1 MYYEL
6 YIDVLFLINFM
17 MDSLLLMA
25 VKKVLRCPVKNGRV
39 FVGSGLGAVLTCVL
53 VALPLPAAV
62 KLPAYYAGIPGM
74 MIRAGLD
81 IRKGRQFWKAFGLL
95 YVSAFL
101 MGGMLQ
107 ILRPWVRTG
116 SIFFASAVPI
126 YYLMY
131 GIWRFLTMLRKQ
143 EERLCEVVLYIG
155 PETYRMHALLDTGNG
170 LTDPISGDPVSV
182 IDPACAQKMLEKER
196 TDTGVR
202 YIPYRTVGGEGVMPV
217 FRAEQMEVFLP
228 GEKGEFRMR
237 RPIIGICEGQISG
250 HEEYQMILNPNVL
263 AG

>member
-53 VALPLPAAV
+53 VALPLPTAV
-62 KLPAYYAGIPGM
+62 RLLAYYAGIPSM
-74 MIRAGLD
+74 MIRVGLD

-131 GIWRFLTMLRKQ
+131 
-143 EERLCEVVLYIG
+143 
-155 PETYRMHALLDTGNG
+155 
-170 LTDPISGDPVSV
+170 
-182 IDPACAQKMLEKER
+182 
-196 TDTGVR
+196 
-202 YIPYRTVGGEGVMPV
+202 
-217 FRAEQMEVFLP
+217 
-228 GEKGEFRMR
+228 
-237 RPIIGICEGQISG
+237 
-250 HEEYQMILNPNVL
+250 
-263 AG
+263 

>member
-53 VALPLPAAV
+53 VALPLPAV
-62 KLPAYYAGIPGM
+62 VRLLAYYAGIPSM
-74 MIRAGLD
+74 MIRVGLD

-131 GIWRFLTMLRKQ
+131 GIWRFLTMLKKFRG
-143 EERLCEVVLYIG
+143 RLTLCACLTVG
-155 PETYRMHALLDTGNG
+155 SALMMTAFYFSVKDIG
-170 LTDPISGDPVSV
+170 LTESESVWALFDRVPLSGLWIALSGGAAAV
-182 IDPACAQKMLEKER
+182 AL
-196 TDTGVR
+196 
-202 YIPYRTVGGEGVMPV
+202 TVG
-217 FRAEQMEVFLP
+217 
-228 GEKGEFRMR
+228 
-237 RPIIGICEGQISG
+237 I
-250 HEEYQMILNPNVL
+250 ILNVKRGKPKL
-263 AG
+263 F

>member
-25 VKKVLRCPVKNGRV
+25 VKKVLRCSVKNGRV

-53 VALPLPAAV
+53 VALPLPTAV
-62 KLPAYYAGIPGM
+62 RLLAYYTGIPSM
-74 MIRAGLD
+74 MIRVGLD

-116 SIFFASAVPI
+116 SLFFAAAVPI

-131 GIWRFLTMLRKQ
+131 
-143 EERLCEVVLYIG
+143 EIG
-155 PETYRMHALLDTGNG
+155 
-170 LTDPISGDPVSV
+170 
-182 IDPACAQKMLEKER
+182 
-196 TDTGVR
+196 
-202 YIPYRTVGGEGVMPV
+202 
-217 FRAEQMEVFLP
+217 RAHV
-228 GEKGEFRMR
+228 
-237 RPIIGICEGQISG
+237 
-250 HEEYQMILNPNVL
+250 
-263 AG
+263 